1 MKIFFDHKIFCEQVI
16 GGASKYFLKLT
27 QKLNETNVNAKI
39 FAGFHLNKFLKEDS
53 KKNNIGFE
61 KKLAFSNYL
70 VNTNFVPKLNK
81 FNEILNLNFIKKF
94 KPDIIHTTY
103 YNGSFDRYSKPL
115 VVTVY
120 DLIHEI
126 FYKSYGYKLP
136 QFTKKNVLER
146 ADHVICISKSTAND
160 LTKFYDVD
168 PDKISITYLGVE
180 KNFIISSNSPV
191 DYPYILYVG
200 NRHKYK
206 NFQMFLKSLS
216 INPKI
221 LQNFKIVLFGGGNLT
236 KHEINLIRSYK
247 IDPKKFSFYKGNNNL
262 LNLFY
267 QNARLLIYPS
277 KYEGFGLPIL
287 EGFAN
292 NCPVICSNI
301 PVFREV
307 ADQAAEYFDPN
318 NADSI
323 AQSISRVLFS
333 DFIRNDLINKGKQRL
348 KFFDWMK
355 CALETKEIYKRL
367 I

>member
-1 MKIFFDHKIFCEQVI
+1 MKIFYDHKIFCKQER
-16 GGASKYFLKLT
+16 GGPSKYFLKLT

-39 FAGFHLNKFLKEDS
+39 FAGFHLNKFLKENS

-61 KKLAFSNYL
+61 KKIPFSKYL
-70 VNTNFVPKLNK
+70 VNTKFVPKLNK
-81 FNEILNLNFIKKF
+81 FNEILGLKFIKQF

-103 YNGSFDRYSKPL
+103 YNGNFDRYNKPL

-126 FYKSYGYKLP
+126 FYKSYGYNSI
-136 QFTKKNVLER
+136 QFTKKNILER
-146 ADHVICISKSTAND
+146 ADHIICISKSTAND
-160 LTKFYDVD
+160 LKKFYDVD
-168 PDKISITYLGVE
+168 PNKISITYLGVE
-180 KNFIISSNSPV
+180 KKIISSSHSPV
-191 DYPYILYVG
+191 DYPYMLYVG

-216 INPKI
+216 INSKI
-221 LQNFKIVLFGGGNLT
+221 LENFKVILFGGGKLN
-236 KHEINLIRSYK
+236 KHEIDLIKSYK
-247 IDPKKFSFYKGNNNL
+247 LDLKKFSFYEGNNNL

-267 QNARLLIYPS
+267 QNARLLIFPS

-292 NCPVICSNI
+292 NCPVVCSDI
-301 PVFREV
+301 HAFREV
-307 ADQAAEYFDPN
+307 ANQAAEYFDPN
-318 NADSI
+318 NPDSI
-323 AQSISRVLFS
+323 AVSLNRVLFS
-333 DFIRNDLINKGKQRL
+333 DFTRNDLINKGKQRL
-348 KFFDWMK
+348 NFFDWMK